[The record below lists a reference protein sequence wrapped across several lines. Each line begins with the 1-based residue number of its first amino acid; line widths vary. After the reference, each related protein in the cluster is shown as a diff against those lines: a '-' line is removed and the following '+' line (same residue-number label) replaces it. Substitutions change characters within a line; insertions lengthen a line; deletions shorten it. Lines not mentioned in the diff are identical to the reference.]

1 MVGVINPP
9 QEFEGGYTI
18 EGWEAA
24 SKNTTTTENDFVEA
38 AQGGSFAKG
47 GGGKGS
53 GTKGNDSASATES
66 GTPAAST
73 SAGGASGLVVH
84 TGFIGGMGAL
94 VAALML

>member
-9 QEFEGGYTI
+9 QKTEGGYTI

-38 AQGGSFAKG
+38 AQGGTFAK

-66 GTPAAST
+66 GTPAVST
-73 SAGGASGLVVH
+73 PAGGASGLVVQ
-84 TGFIGGMGAL
+84 TGFIVGMSAL